1 MRCSNVGLCGGP
13 EHVSP
18 DPSDSVSAKNE
29 CCRGKIQ
36 SNAGRFDHPIFPD
49 ASTWE
54 ELQTYLEGRGAQPL
68 EIG

>member
-1 MRCSNVGLCGGP
+1 
-13 EHVSP
+13 
-18 DPSDSVSAKNE
+18 VSAKNE